1 MNPRQAIGKWGENV
15 AAEYLRNRGWAIAA
29 RNYRT
34 PYGEL
39 DIVARKGGTVLFI
52 EVKTRTSDA
61 YGMPEES
68 ISPSKAKHLLESAQH
83 YLQQNSL
90 EDTDWR
96 VDVIAI
102 QGRPNQTNTQ
112 IAWFENVL
120 S

>member
-1 MNPRQAIGKWGENV
+1 MNARQVIGKWGENV
-15 AAEYLRNRGWAIAA
+15 AAETLRNRGWTVAA

-39 DIVARKGGTVLFI
+39 DVIARKGNTVLFV

-61 YGMPEES
+61 YGMPEDS
-68 ISPSKAKHLLESAQH
+68 ISPSKAKHLLESAQY
-83 YLQQNSL
+83 YLQEHGL
-90 EDTDWR
+90 DDIDWR

-102 QGRPNQTNTQ
+102 QGRPNQPNTH
-112 IAWFENVL
+112 IEWFENVL